1 MAFIVD
7 VFVVVVV
14 VVVVVVAFAV
24 AGRKNKYFFTHP

>member
-7 VFVVVVV
+7 VFVVV